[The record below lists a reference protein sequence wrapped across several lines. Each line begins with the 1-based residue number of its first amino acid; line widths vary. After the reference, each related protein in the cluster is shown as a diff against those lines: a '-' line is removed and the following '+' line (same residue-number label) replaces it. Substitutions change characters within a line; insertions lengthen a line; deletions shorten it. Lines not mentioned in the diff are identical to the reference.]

1 MLVLELARSVD
12 VLVLSGV
19 DALVVGDDDITILVL
34 VEKLVEVGDV
44 EITVVTVEDK
54 LFVQF
59 TPLLVGE
66 VNPLWQVQV

>member
-19 DALVVGDDDITILVL
+19 DALVVDDDDMTILVL

-44 EITVVTVEDK
+44 EITVGTVEDK